1 MRLGSGAARM
11 PLSISNAVL
20 VNGIAGGH
28 GRLCCTPAGEGH
40 DELKA
45 GFQHMVKAVS
55 HWYEAK

>member
-1 MRLGSGAARM
+1 M

-28 GRLCCTPAGEGH
+28 GRLCCTPAGEGY

-55 HWYEAK
+55 HRYEAK

>member
-1 MRLGSGAARM
+1 MCLGSSDARM

-20 VNGIAGGH
+20 VDGITSGH
-28 GRLCCTPAGEGH
+28 GRLCSKPVGEGY

-55 HWYEAK
+55 Y